1 MFPRT
6 IRRDVIAL
14 LCIKAAALSLIYFL
28 FVAPAAQP
36 EPNGRAMQA
45 HLMGAN

>member
-6 IRRDVIAL
+6 IRRDIILL

-28 FVAPAAQP
+28 FFAPAAQP
-36 EPNGRAMQA
+36 EPNGRAMRA
-45 HLMGAN
+45 HLLGPN

>member
-6 IRRDVIAL
+6 IRRDIIAL

-28 FVAPAAQP
+28 FVAPVAHP
-36 EPNGRAMQA
+36 EPNGGAMRA
-45 HLMGAN
+45 HLIGAN